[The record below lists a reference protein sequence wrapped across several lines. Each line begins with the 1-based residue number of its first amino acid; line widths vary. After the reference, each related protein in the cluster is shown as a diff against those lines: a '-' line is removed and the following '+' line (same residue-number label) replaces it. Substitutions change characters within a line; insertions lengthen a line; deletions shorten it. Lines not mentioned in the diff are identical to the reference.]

1 MTQVRLKCKICGKEE
16 TIQICTRSLEM
27 RSEKS
32 TFNSFIPNYIVKQ
45 STFGILI
52 VRLKPRIMRQSSTTR
67 CLGSTRTG
75 STEPQSGF
83 QRVQSRADSL
93 LCSFLVC
100 FYHRWISNIENPLWL
115 LAGFVFPQ
123 ADSRPYKYHYLQ
135 RNYTLGLGTKICA
148 LLPLHTWIYYLV
160 RALNP

>member
-16 TIQICTRSLEM
+16 TIQICTRSLEI
-27 RSEKS
+27 RDLRKVRL
-32 TFNSFIPNYIVKQ
+32 IPSYPTILSK

-100 FYHRWISNIENPLWL
+100 FYHR
-115 LAGFVFPQ
+115 
-123 ADSRPYKYHYLQ
+123 
-135 RNYTLGLGTKICA
+135 
-148 LLPLHTWIYYLV
+148 
-160 RALNP
+160 